1 MAIAVKTEHRVLDFS
16 QPYGDDNGLY
26 FVVCGPTMPTELQVF
41 PAQWRCSGVELAGF
55 LSVSFAR
62 GSSFVLVGTIG
73 LPYMHARCIRGIICA
88 VQCSTVHVD
97 EETFGDVLD
106 PIGRQPPLQQ
116 FNKK

>member
-1 MAIAVKTEHRVLDFS
+1 MAIAVQTEHRVLDFS

-41 PAQWRCSGVELAGF
+41 SAQWRCSGVELAGF
-55 LSVSFAR
+55 LSVSCR
-62 GSSFVLVGTIG
+62 HPLGD
-73 LPYMHARCIRGIICA
+73 RDIIK
-88 VQCSTVHVD
+88 SKN
-97 EETFGDVLD
+97 VLD